1 MAEPVP
7 PGPPPTPAV
16 AELRRHIARLADGWP
31 RPRRVDGVTVF
42 STTRPTSPLGG
53 VAEPV
58 FALVA
63 QGAKRSVLGDRAFD
77 YAAGQFLV
85 VTVDLPLTSSITV
98 ASAAEPFL
106 ALSMPLDAATIAEL
120 LIEADLPAQA
130 ASPGPA
136 LSVSDAAPE
145 LTDAVVRLLRLVGTP
160 RDLRILGPAVKR
172 EIHWRLLTGPQGGL
186 VRQVGT
192 AGSRIA
198 LVARA
203 IAWIRAHYDEPIR
216 VDDLAAEVG
225 LSVSSLNRHFRA
237 ATSMSPLQYQ
247 KQLRLQRAR
256 LRLLADPADVAGTGH
271 AVGYTSASQ
280 FSREYRRL
288 FGVPPGRDA
297 AQLQNASLAP
307 D

>member
-1 MAEPVP
+1 MR
-7 PGPPPTPAV
+7 V
-16 AELRRHIARLADGWP
+16 AFLTSRRILQRAARLAI
-31 RPRRVDGVTVF
+31 F
-42 STTRPTSPLGG
+42 ASL
-53 VAEPV
+53 AV
-58 FALVA
+58 FAA
-63 QGAKRSVLGDRAFD
+63 CHRGE
-77 YAAGQFLV
+77 
-85 VTVDLPLTSSITV
+85 PM
-98 ASAAEPFL
+98 SA
-106 ALSMPLDAATIAEL
+106 
-120 LIEADLPAQA
+120 
-130 ASPGPA
+130 
-136 LSVSDAAPE
+136 VSDAAPE
-145 LTDAVVRLLRLVGTP
+145 LTDAFVRLLRLAGNP